1 MKNRVNISVA
11 DLITSH
17 LVELVHV
24 DSRCCYQLFHNLQV
38 AVPEQ
43 IQIAILVKDHIEWWS
58 LTCPHESNPPTIT
71 KRQTKI
77 ILTRRPTWEQSSRQT
92 PSSWLLFL
100 GSQGGPQSRL
110 CDLSI
115 VIVECIIVISSSV
128 AFGNLYRQ
136 QQQGGWRRTWGRF
149 ASTNSGNLAD
159 FIFHDARGFFV

>member
-77 ILTRRPTWEQSSRQT
+77 ILTRRPTWEQSSRRT

-110 CDLSI
+110 CDLMQHHHHYSHCHSLIMHICHHQQLSSI
-115 VIVECIIVISSSV
+115 WQPLQAATTRGVEEDMRPV
-128 AFGNLYRQ
+128 
-136 QQQGGWRRTWGRF
+136 RF
-149 ASTNSGNLAD
+149 YKKC
-159 FIFHDARGFFV
+159 